1 MFSEGIMQNK
11 KSNVS
16 GFGPEAK
23 YVFHIFDNPY

>member
-1 MFSEGIMQNK
+1 MQNN